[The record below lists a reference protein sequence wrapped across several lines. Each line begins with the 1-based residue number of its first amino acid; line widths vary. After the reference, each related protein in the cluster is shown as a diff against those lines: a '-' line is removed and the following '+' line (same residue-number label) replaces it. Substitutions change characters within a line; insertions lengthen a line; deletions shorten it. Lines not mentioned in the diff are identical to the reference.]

1 MQKDVKNHNYE
12 LLNIATRDVIS
23 VSPTTSIIGAVEL
36 MTKKGFRR
44 LPVTDPGTNKIIGI
58 VTAGDIINFM
68 GGGEKFN
75 LVSGKHK
82 GNIIAALN
90 DSVREIMSTKLLTLK
105 ESAKVIDVAATIVN
119 KKCGGIPIVDDEGI
133 LRGIVTERDILKV
146 FCETPNYLS
155 VSDIM
160 TKSPHVTSPDATIC
174 GVTREMIKKKF
185 RRLPVVSDDV
195 LFGIVTA
202 MDIMKYVGNGDV
214 FKEMVT
220 GDVSDVMS
228 VPIRKLINGDLY
240 TTSPDE
246 SISRVAQEMIGKG
259 VGALPVI
266 ENSHLIG
273 VITEF
278 DLVKALSIEKN
289 QG

>member
-1 MQKDVKNHNYE
+1 MRKEVKNHNLE
-12 LLNIATRDVIS
+12 LMNIATRDVIS
-23 VSPTTSIIGAVEL
+23 VPPTMSILGAVEKMTL
-36 MTKKGFRR
+36 MGFRR
-44 LPVTDPGTNKIIGI
+44 LPVTDSGTNKIIGI

-82 GNIIAALN
+82 GNMIAALN
-90 DSVREIMSTKLLTLK
+90 DSVREIMSTKLLTVK
-105 ESAKVIDVAATIVN
+105 ESVKILDVAKIIVD
-119 KKCGGIPIVDDEGI
+119 KKCGGIPIVNDEGV
-133 LRGIVTERDILKV
+133 LKGIVTERDILKV
-146 FCETPNYLS
+146 FCNIPNYLS

-160 TKSPHVTSPDATIC
+160 TQKLHVTSPDSAI
-174 GVTREMIKKKF
+174 GSVTKEMVKKKF
-185 RRLPVVSDDV
+185 RRLPVVSEDV

-202 MDIMKYVGNGDV
+202 MDIMKYVGDGEV

-228 VPIRKLINGDLY
+228 VPVRKLINGTLY
-240 TTSPDE
+240 TTTPDE
-246 SISRVAQEMIGKG
+246 SISNVASEMVGKG

-266 ENSHLIG
+266 ENSHLVG

-278 DLVKALSIEKN
+278 DLVKALSEE
-289 QG
+289 